1 MKEIKAFALT
11 DRGLIRPHNEDSFL
25 LKIYGDVIVAA
36 VADGMGGEAHGEI
49 ASQLAVE
56 TIGKNFEKKRA
67 KLSLEKLVIDSLVR
81 SHKKIRL
88 KWESFVNS
96 PKMGTTCT
104 LAAIGPL
111 SGALNDAGNGNNG
124 HLRVHLGHI
133 GDSRM
138 YLIHDNEIQQKST
151 DHTMVQKLLDIGAL
165 KPDEVEHFI
174 HKNVIY
180 KSLGGAEDL
189 LLDPVEEFDLPYGS
203 IMLICSDGF
212 SNYIKPREIVE
223 ILQGKENIEGA
234 CHYMVDL
241 ANYRGGDDNITVIL
255 VEFGE
260 FERREDIEL
269 EQVPSWYSENRICLG
284 VAKFGESS

>member
-11 DRGLIRPHNEDSFL
+11 DRGLIRPRNEDNFL
-25 LKIYGDVIVAA
+25 LKIYGSMMVAA

-56 TIGKNFEKKRA
+56 TIAKNFENKKAR
-67 KLSLEKLVIDSLVR
+67 LTPEKLVIDSLKR

-88 KWESFVNS
+88 KGESLDNS

-104 LAAIGPL
+104 LAAITP
-111 SGALNDAGNGNNG
+111 APGNGR
-124 HLRVHLGHI
+124 LKVHLGHI

-138 YLIHDNEIQQKST
+138 YLVEQDGIRQMST
-151 DHTMVQKLLDIGAL
+151 DHTMVQKLLEVGAL
-165 KPDEVEHFI
+165 KPDEVEHFV

-180 KSLGGAEDL
+180 KSLGGNEDL
-189 LLDPVEEFDLPYGS
+189 LLDPVEEFDLPKGS
-203 IMLICSDGF
+203 ILLMCSDGF
-212 SNYIKPREIVE
+212 SNYIKAEEMQR
-223 ILQGKENIEGA
+223 ILQAKESLEEA

-255 VEFGE
+255 VEFGQ
-260 FERREDIEL
+260 FQRCSDIDL
-269 EQVPSWYSENRICLG
+269 EQVPSWYSEHR
-284 VAKFGESS
+284 ESLEV

>member
-11 DRGLIRPHNEDSFL
+11 DRGLIRPHNEDNFL
-25 LKIYGDVIVAA
+25 LKIYDSIMVAA

-56 TIGKNFEKKRA
+56 TIEKTFEKKRA
-67 KLSLEKLVIDSLVR
+67 KLSPEKLVIDSLVR

-88 KWESFVNS
+88 KGESFDNS

-104 LAAIGPL
+104 LAAISPA
-111 SGALNDAGNGNNG
+111 SKHGN
-124 HLRVHLGHI
+124 LRVHLGHI

-138 YLIHDNEIQQKST
+138 YLVQNDGIRQMST
-151 DHTMVQKLLDIGAL
+151 DHTMVQKLLDVGAL
-165 KPDEVEHFI
+165 KPDEVEHFV

-189 LLDPVEEFDLPYGS
+189 LLDPVEEFDVPYGS
-203 IMLICSDGF
+203 IILICSDGF
-212 SNYIKPREIVE
+212 SNYIKPEE
-223 ILQGKENIEGA
+223 MAQILQGKESLEKA

-255 VEFGE
+255 VEVGE
-260 FERREDIEL
+260 FQRREDIDL
-269 EQVPSWYSENRICLG
+269 ERVPSWYSENRQSLE
-284 VAKFGESS
+284 V